1 MDKQNNAQGY
11 IKKSHGKSWFVHLYL
26 YSQEAKRL
34 FSESTNEIILQIIW
48 CEKDHIIAEIIKKS
62 DFEDKD

>member
-1 MDKQNNAQGY
+1 MDKQHNLQGY
-11 IKKSHGKSWFVHLYL
+11 IKKSHAKSWFDHLYL
-26 YSQEAKRL
+26 YSQKAAGL
-34 FSESTNEIILQIIW
+34 FREDTNEIILQIIW